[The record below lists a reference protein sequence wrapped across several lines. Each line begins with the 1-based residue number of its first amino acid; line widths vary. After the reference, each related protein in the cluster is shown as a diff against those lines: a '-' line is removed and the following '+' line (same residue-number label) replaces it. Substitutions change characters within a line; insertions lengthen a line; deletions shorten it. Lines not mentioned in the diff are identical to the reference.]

1 MIRSALSL
9 FLITILAAGAYWN
22 IWNFKRSAGKL
33 PPRERDEVVVR
44 QNQFKGVRE
53 KLAEMGYRSGRVALF
68 TRRNLDPQP
77 RTGVDGKRLYE
88 AQYNLAPLVVWPWT
102 TDTPVLL
109 GCFVDEETPSE
120 IPGFIKIY
128 DAGNGLML
136 LRRKPSK

>member
-9 FLITILAAGAYWN
+9 FLITILAVGAYWN
-22 IWNFKRSAGKL
+22 IWNFKRSAAEL
-33 PPRERDEVVVR
+33 PPRERDALVVR

-53 KLAEMGYRSGRVALF
+53 KLAEMGYRSGRIALM
-68 TRRNLDPQP
+68 TRRNLDSQP
-77 RTGVDGKRLYE
+77 RSGEDYKKWYQ
-88 AQYNLAPLVVWPWT
+88 AQYNLAPLVVWTRT
-102 TDTPVLL
+102 TDTPVIL

-136 LRRKPSK
+136 LRRKPSQ

>member
-9 FLITILAAGAYWN
+9 FLITILAVGAYWN

-53 KLAEMGYRSGRVALF
+53 KLAEMGYRSGRIALI

-77 RTGVDGKRLYE
+77 QTGVDGKRLYE
-88 AQYNLAPLVVWPWT
+88 TQYNLAPLVVWTRT
-102 TDTPVLL
+102 TDTPLIL
-109 GCFVDEETPSE
+109 GCFVDEETPPE

-136 LRRKPSK
+136 LQRKLSQ

>member
-9 FLITILAAGAYWN
+9 FLITILAAGAYRN
-22 IWNFKRSAGKL
+22 IWNFKRSAAEL

-77 RTGVDGKRLYE
+77 RTGVDGKRWYE

-136 LRRKPSK
+136 LKRKPSQ

>member
-22 IWNFKRSAGKL
+22 IWNFKRSAAEL
-33 PPRERDEVVVR
+33 PPRERDALVVR

-53 KLAEMGYRSGRVALF
+53 KLAEMGYRSGRIALI

-77 RTGVDGKRLYE
+77 WTGQDGKKWFE
-88 AQYNLAPLVVWPWT
+88 TQYNLAPLVVLPWKK
-102 TDTPVLL
+102 DAPLFV
-109 GCFVDEETPSE
+109 GSFVDEQTPSE

-136 LRRKPSK
+136 LQRKPSQ